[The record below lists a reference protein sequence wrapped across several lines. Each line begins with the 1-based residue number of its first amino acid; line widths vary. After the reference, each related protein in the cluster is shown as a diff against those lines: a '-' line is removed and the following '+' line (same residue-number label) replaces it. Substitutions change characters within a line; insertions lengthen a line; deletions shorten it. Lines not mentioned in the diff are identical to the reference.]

1 MPDKVYVKKEKNNV
15 VYSLSLWRD
24 NGGVEYIRKD
34 IVDETIKTAEDH
46 AYFAGQEK
54 FREKLME
61 WLDEQLVILD
71 KQTLLHPDDDVF
83 WGQRNAYKQMKDKI
97 NSL

>member
-1 MPDKVYVKKEKNNV
+1 MKAPDKVYVKKEKNNV
-15 VYSLSLWRD
+15 VYSLSIQYD
-24 NGGVEYIRKD
+24 NGGEEYIRKD

-61 WLDEQLVILD
+61 WAKENRDSLGRLSYGEFVD
-71 KQTLLHPDDDVF
+71 KL
-83 WGQRNAYKQMKDKI
+83 
-97 NSL
+97 NSM